1 MFRKY
6 ETADISGK
14 NVDHRVDMCNLPFTD
29 GSFDV
34 VIASHVHY
42 IRDEASASHA
52 GFPSVILSFLRRPA
66 SSRLVDRC
74 FSGSGSFVTQ

>member
-29 GSFDV
+29 GSFDFV
-34 VIASHVHY
+34 AQKLFGLKYDLRARQRLAIE
-42 IRDEASASHA
+42 RDST
-52 GFPSVILSFLRRPA
+52 
-66 SSRLVDRC
+66 
-74 FSGSGSFVTQ
+74 TQ